1 MWKRGGCRSLQIKMH
16 HLWIRKRLLGSLAGT
31 SVRTAATQLIAL
43 LVPIGALI
51 FLMSCGTDQ
60 TGFISPVSN
69 STQLPSPTFTPTPVP
84 IDPWIILK
92 RSGNVMQ
99 DLQSFRFKLI
109 HDEGGSEFLPGMII
123 EEATGKVIKPDKIS
137 VSFNGKFG
145 NGYAIKSGLVTIGP
159 DSYMMNPL
167 TGSWEEL
174 DTDVSPLGFFNPS
187 VGISTIMARMQDVF
201 LLENDSQE
209 VYRLKG
215 ILDSDAL
222 MPLLGKTLNDK
233 FVDVE
238 IKIDAKYMYLTQ
250 ATLFGRV
257 LESDPEDI
265 VRNIEIKD
273 FNQSFVIQIP
283 Q

>member
-1 MWKRGGCRSLQIKMH
+1 MWKRGCCRSLQIKMH
-16 HLWIRKRLLGSLAGT
+16 RLWIHKGLLGSLVGASAGT
-31 SVRTAATQLIAL
+31 TVAQMTAL

-51 FLMSCGTDQ
+51 FLVSCGTNQ
-60 TGFISPVSN
+60 TRFKSPVSN

-84 IDPWIILK
+84 IDPRVILK

-109 HDEGGSEFLPGMII
+109 HEGGGSEFLPGMII

-174 DTDVSPLGFFNPS
+174 DADVSPLGF
-187 VGISTIMARMQDVF
+187 
-201 LLENDSQE
+201 
-209 VYRLKG
+209 
-215 ILDSDAL
+215 
-222 MPLLGKTLNDK
+222 
-233 FVDVE
+233 
-238 IKIDAKYMYLTQ
+238 
-250 ATLFGRV
+250 
-257 LESDPEDI
+257 
-265 VRNIEIKD
+265 
-273 FNQSFVIQIP
+273 
-283 Q
+283 